1 MILATWQK
9 ALSFSGKLH
18 NHRYRKRF
26 FHFMSWSLFTLD
38 IHQVW
43 GVRDE
48 NFLLCCFVKEAKFSL
63 FLNFQLPIF
72 TLLNSLKSSYSNR
85 YYILWWK
92 LNINIPI
99 NCATWQ
105 LRLKWKL
112 SLWNPSLN
120 CLILGLLN
128 LHLFLRSFFQS
139 LWIFYQHGRGLGT
152 VGCFRFTLLVTER
165 IFPIIFF
172 LIIPIFSSTAP
183 TFGLVV
189 VPFGLVVV
197 PFGLVVVPLIHGRG
211 GGGVESR
218 FTLWLTDIILPSCGS
233 LSLTGAEFTKTRTP
247 KAKINRLAIGLICK

>member
-1 MILATWQK
+1 MKFIYIGYTPSLRSQRWKFPAV
-9 ALSFSGKLH
+9 LL
-18 NHRYRKRF
+18 RKGSKI
-26 FHFMSWSLFTLD
+26 HF
-38 IHQVW
+38 
-43 GVRDE
+43 G
-48 NFLLCCFVKEAKFSL
+48 
-63 FLNFQLPIF
+63 LNFRLPIF

-112 SLWNPSLN
+112 SPWNPSLN

-152 VGCFRFTLLVTER
+152 VGRSRFTLLVTER

-183 TFGLVV
+183 TFALVV
-189 VPFGLVVV
+189 VPFALVVV
-197 PFGLVVVPLIHGRG
+197 PFALVVVPFALVVVPLIHGRG